1 MRRRSG
7 PGAAGKPPLRPA
19 RLTPPLRPARPSRPL
34 PPRVGR
40 RRRCGPCRLAAAAAA
55 AALPLRPHHAAPLT
69 PPARTATSHSAAA
82 DRVLALIVPAGEHGP
97 QVRAIHRVLPDT
109 PLDQIDVRH
118 FRSEPVGPLAAA
130 EAEELLAARHRAAGA
145 AHRRRP
151 LAAPHRRPTPRPSR
165 AAWRGLDVA
174 LVDVLLV
181 GKRPTVVL
189 RHTVAAA
196 VDEARR
202 ARGVALLVRPTATAT
217 VLEVA
222 ARGVLMPRKSTFFV
236 PKPRTGLVMRCF
248 ADQPTA

>member
-1 MRRRSG
+1 VAG
-7 PGAAGKPPLRPA
+7 AGAAD
-19 RLTPPLRPARPSRPL
+19 
-34 PPRVGR
+34 
-40 RRRCGPCRLAAAAAA
+40 
-55 AALPLRPHHAAPLT
+55 
-69 PPARTATSHSAAA
+69 SAAA

-118 FRSEPVGPLAAA
+118 FRSEPVGPLAAGT
-130 EAEELLAARHRAAGA
+130 AEELLAEATESLVLLTDGDRWLRLTDPDTAAV
-145 AHRRRP
+145 P
-151 LAAPHRRPTPRPSR
+151 P
-165 AAWRGLDVA
+165 AWRGLDVA

-181 GKRPTVVL
+181 GERPAVVL

-248 ADQPTA
+248 VDQPTA